1 MNTSILGLLLLLVA
15 QVADTHDAITSSGRL
30 ACGMTKICS
39 EVDRIIWRKLQQ
51 KVRDLL
57 KLQTFVRDN
66 EDAYFDDTIGNMTA
80 EEREE
85 FLHRRS
91 KLYDLR
97 TEFCPNDQTTGFLLN
112 NTSDS
117 WPMACVWTAS
127 NVNGSCIP
135 AWPSDSKFHY
145 IDKDEW
151 QTAVKTFRK
160 KIGCWSIE
168 GPSEIDELYVCRH
181 RCTEGGIGYMS
192 SLFIMANL
200 ILAVGTLIS

>member
-1 MNTSILGLLLLLVA
+1 
-15 QVADTHDAITSSGRL
+15 
-30 ACGMTKICS
+30 MTKICS
-39 EVDRIIWRKLQQ
+39 EVDRIYWRKLQQ
-51 KVRDLL
+51 KVQNLL
-57 KLQTFVRDN
+57 ELQKFVRDN
-66 EDAYFDDTIGNMTA
+66 EDAYFDDTVGNIT
-80 EEREE
+80 EKERLV
-85 FLHRRS
+85 FLHDRS

-97 TEFCPNDQTTGFLLN
+97 TDFCSDDQTAGFLLN

-135 AWPSDSKFHY
+135 AWPTDSNFHY
-145 IDKDEW
+145 ISKENW

-181 RCTEGGIGYMS
+181 RCTEAGIGYIS
-192 SLFIMANL
+192 SLFIMATF
-200 ILAVGTLIS
+200 ILVVSTLNI